1 MSTQAETITS
11 GPKGLWTKTARFI
24 EAMED
29 ASGPMDSYVLA
40 LGKRVEK
47 LERDVER
54 LEGQLHP
61 YNLGNEIQPLDTGSN
76 SVLTLAHLHRINP
89 PIFNSGKHG

>member
-1 MSTQAETITS
+1 MSTQAETIMS
-11 GPKGLWTKTARFI
+11 GLKGLWTKTARFI

-47 LERDVER
+47 LERDVGR

-76 SVLTLAHLHRINP
+76 SV
-89 PIFNSGKHG
+89 

>member
-1 MSTQAETITS
+1 MGSLKQFWI
-11 GPKGLWTKTARFI
+11 KTARFI

-29 ASGPMDSYVLA
+29 AGAPLDNYVLA

-54 LEGQLHP
+54 LAEQLHP
-61 YNLGNEIQPLDTGSN
+61 HHRGNEIQPLDTGSN
-76 SVLTLAHLHRINP
+76 RV
-89 PIFNSGKHG
+89 

>member
-1 MSTQAETITS
+1 
-11 GPKGLWTKTARFI
+11 
-24 EAMED
+24 MED

-76 SVLTLAHLHRINP
+76 SV
-89 PIFNSGKHG
+89 

>member
-1 MSTQAETITS
+1 MSTQAETIMS

-29 ASGPMDSYVLA
+29 AIGPMDSYVLA

-47 LERDVER
+47 LERDARVR
-54 LEGQLHP
+54 AAA
-61 YNLGNEIQPLDTGSN
+61 TAMS
-76 SVLTLAHLHRINP
+76 TT
-89 PIFNSGKHG
+89 

>member
-1 MSTQAETITS
+1 MNTQAEATMDALKQFWI
-11 GPKGLWTKTARFI
+11 KAARFI

-29 ASGPMDSYVLA
+29 ASAPMDSYVLA

-76 SVLTLAHLHRINP
+76 SV
-89 PIFNSGKHG
+89 

>member
-1 MSTQAETITS
+1 MS

-47 LERDVER
+47 LERDARVR
-54 LEGQLHP
+54 AAA
-61 YNLGNEIQPLDTGSN
+61 TAMS
-76 SVLTLAHLHRINP
+76 TT
-89 PIFNSGKHG
+89 